1 VIQRQND
8 ADDQS
13 VSSYVAGILNL
24 DLYRDNDDE
33 DTMPTADVS
42 TAADTHPDQPPPADD
57 SAATV

>member
-1 VIQRQND
+1 V
-8 ADDQS
+8 DDQS